1 MFFVVVRVSL
11 GVIRV
16 VVVGGGGGTLLSA
29 ELDWIM
35 MEGLL
40 EDGGLGKELVRERL
54 LIAICE
60 KEDCEFVVGMIGK
73 LLDGGMLEVMRVVLE
88 SGELLDSRVKL
99 EDNVELSDELG
110 LGDELEMERLLVVEK
125 KISLLDDEGDE
136 AVVVKKVDI
145 VVFVVVERREGD
157 EVTEVKLELELEL
170 ELGATIKELIEVVVA
185 LVVKSG

>member
-60 KEDCEFVVGMIGK
+60 EEDCEFVVGMI
-73 LLDGGMLEVMRVVLE
+73 GMLEVMRVVLE

-157 EVTEVKLELELEL
+157 EVTEAKLELELEL